1 MAQALILIDIQTG
14 FDSPFW
20 GARNNPEAE
29 ANAAL
34 LLHHWRAKGWPLFHV
49 RHLSTTAGSP
59 LADGAPGAAFKPEVM
74 PLEGEPVIS
83 KNVNAAFIG
92 TDLEERLHGVFATD
106 LVICGLTTPH
116 CVSTTTRM
124 AANLGFGV
132 TLAHDAC
139 AAFTNNADMSWKP
152 DAPAL
157 TAAQI
162 HDTAIANIH
171 SEFCTALDTKTI
183 LGTLA

>member
-1 MAQALILIDIQTG
+1 MARALILIDIQTG

-20 GARNNPEAE
+20 GARNNPDAE
-29 ANAAL
+29 ANAARL
-34 LLHHWRAKGWPLFHV
+34 LTHWRTNGWPLFHV

-59 LADGAPGAAFKPEVM
+59 LANGSPGAEFKPEVM
-74 PLEGEPVIS
+74 PLDGEPVIS
-83 KNVNAAFIG
+83 KHVNAAFIG
-92 TDLEERLHGVFATD
+92 TDLEERLHGAFATD

-152 DAPAL
+152 GAPAL
-157 TAAQI
+157 TAEQI

-171 SEFCTALDTKTI
+171 GEFCTALDTDTI